1 MCACVSEDG
10 PCYWL
15 RVDYSRGE
23 GVCSCCSERVAEWDA
38 EIGRKSI
45 DDQFIELMDALDG
58 YDSPE
63 AISQRLAELQG
74 PIRELAAACRQ
85 TVLFNR
91 AQVEFQSTKTDIELR
106 PMEGVPHAELGE
118 DPASTCRG
126 FSAGGPECLIV
137 SECFEIW
144 SLTLRKRLSAERS
157 FAGGMP
163 AKTERGGRS

>member
-1 MCACVSEDG
+1 MIAECIGCGCTDMCACVSEDG

-106 PMEGVPHAELGE
+106 PMEGGSLFAVWYLLMDRIARSPTKFHMRSSVRILLPLVADFLPE
-118 DPASTCRG
+118 DPNA
-126 FSAGGPECLIV
+126 
-137 SECFEIW
+137 
-144 SLTLRKRLSAERS
+144 
-157 FAGGMP
+157 
-163 AKTERGGRS
+163 

>member
-23 GVCSCCSERVAEWDA
+23 GVCSRCPERVAEWDA
-38 EIGRKSI
+38 AIRRKSI

-63 AISQRLAELQG
+63 AISQRLAELQDM
-74 PIRELAAACRQ
+74 IRDIAAACRQ

-91 AQVEFQSTKTDIELR
+91 AQAEFESTKADIELR
-106 PMEGVPHAELGE
+106 PVEGGSLYAAWYLLMDRIARSPTRFHMRSSVRILLPLVADFLPE
-118 DPASTCRG
+118 DPNA
-126 FSAGGPECLIV
+126 
-137 SECFEIW
+137 
-144 SLTLRKRLSAERS
+144 
-157 FAGGMP
+157 
-163 AKTERGGRS
+163 